1 MPRPL
6 PVWKTWASIRSDD
19 YHWVTTD
26 TYQLLN
32 HQVSPDDDALNCTA
46 CHMNTARMDL
56 QGDLGFA
63 PVKANRNS
71 CASACHSAEK
81 AFEWTYGR
89 YEEFKEHHKKHR
101 EKGAGCQDCH
111 GFSR

>member
-1 MPRPL
+1 MSGL
-6 PVWKTWASIRSDD
+6 ENMGFSSNDD

-32 HQVSPDDDALNCTA
+32 HQVSPSDDALDCVT
-46 CHMNTARMDL
+46 CHMNTTHMDL

-63 PVKANRNS
+63 PTATRDT
-71 CASACHSAEK
+71 CASSCHSAEK
-81 AFEWTYGR
+81 AFEWGYGNF
-89 YEEFKEHHKKHR
+89 EEFDQYHKKHR
-101 EKGAGCQDCH
+101 EKGADCQDCH